1 MLEEYYLHF
10 AGLKD
15 ELEIEPIYARYDD
28 LTTLEIATGLG
39 ASVGGDRRIRELW
52 HFACNGY
59 LGNLAKSQEAR
70 VNELEATVEA
80 TLDGETVPYR
90 MLRPTIA
97 NEPDRLKR
105 RALEEARCELG
116 EKHMNPVYVEAAA
129 IARDGVRRLGSDN
142 YVDLHRRF
150 GLELDGL
157 AAQCRRLLADTE
169 RLYEDSL
176 DRLFRERVGISLAE
190 AERWDSPRLIRAVEW
205 DKAFPSDRMIP
216 ALEGTLSGLGIDL
229 RSQSNV
235 ELDVEQREKKSPRAF
250 CAPIEVPGRVV
261 LVIQPMGGPDDWRAL
276 FHEAGHTEHFANTSP
291 DLPVESRRMGDNAV
305 TEGWAFLFEHL
316 VDYPAWLTR
325 RLDFPRPQ
333 QYAAEGAAILLLVV
347 RRYCAKLVYELEL
360 FQTDDPLTMKQRYV
374 EILGD
379 ALKIEP
385 SPTDW
390 LADVDPG
397 FYVTRYLRAWAFDAQ
412 LSFHL
417 RERFGNDWF
426 TQREAG
432 SLLRELWSLGQEP
445 TADELLS
452 DVTGAAIEMSAVTE
466 RVREALR

>member
-1 MLEEYYLHF
+1 
-10 AGLKD
+10 
-15 ELEIEPIYARYDD
+15 
-28 LTTLEIATGLG
+28 
-39 ASVGGDRRIRELW
+39 
-52 HFACNGY
+52 
-59 LGNLAKSQEAR
+59 
-70 VNELEATVEA
+70 
-80 TLDGETVPYR
+80 
-90 MLRPTIA
+90 
-97 NEPDRLKR
+97 
-105 RALEEARCELG
+105 
-116 EKHMNPVYVEAAA
+116 
-129 IARDGVRRLGSDN
+129 
-142 YVDLHRRF
+142 
-150 GLELDGL
+150 
-157 AAQCRRLLADTE
+157 
-169 RLYEDSL
+169 
-176 DRLFRERVGISLAE
+176 
-190 AERWDSPRLIRAVEW
+190 
-205 DKAFPSDRMIP
+205 
-216 ALEGTLSGLGIDL
+216 
-229 RSQSNV
+229 
-235 ELDVEQREKKSPRAF
+235 
-250 CAPIEVPGRVV
+250 V
-261 LVIQPMGGPDDWRAL
+261 LVIKPMGGPDDWRAL

-291 DLPVESRRMGDNAV
+291 DLPVESKRMGDNAV

-316 VDYPAWLTR
+316 VDYPAWLSH

-333 QYAAEGAAILLLVV
+333 EYAAEGAAILLLVV